1 MNKKQYTIKDI
12 AQMAGVS
19 TGTVDRVLHQRG
31 EVSESSKKK
40 VEEILKDIN
49 YQPNMY
55 AIGLARKKK
64 YHLGCF
70 IPKYAIN
77 DYWHSVV
84 NGIKKALEEVMPFNI
99 SLDFIY
105 YNHSDRASYVAESEN
120 LLQRTFDA
128 VLIAPNYNAET
139 FNLVQ
144 HLKERGTLFAFID
157 VNVEGVGPLTYV
169 GQDSFRSGYI
179 AARIFCDTRVDD
191 QEIVL
196 LSTEKNPDSQELQMQ
211 RRLEGFNTYIQEQ
224 HLNIKMYDV
233 ILKKDGDE
241 NDQVLDAFF
250 ETHPTV
256 SGGVVFNS
264 RVYRVGEYL
273 KKRNRP
279 LKSLIGYD
287 LLPQNV
293 KLLKDGVI
301 NYLIGQRPA
310 MQGYSSIK
318 MLVDKLVF
326 KREVPPLC
334 YMPVD
339 ILIKENIDYYVE
351 SYNL

>member
-1 MNKKQYTIKDI
+1 M
-12 AQMAGVS
+12 
-19 TGTVDRVLHQRG
+19 RR
-31 EVSESSKKK
+31 
-40 VEEILKDIN
+40 
-49 YQPNMY
+49 
-55 AIGLARKKK
+55 
-64 YHLGCF
+64 
-70 IPKYAIN
+70 
-77 DYWHSVV
+77 
-84 NGIKKALEEVMPFNI
+84 
-99 SLDFIY
+99 
-105 YNHSDRASYVAESEN
+105 
-120 LLQRTFDA
+120 
-128 VLIAPNYNAET
+128 
-139 FNLVQ
+139 
-144 HLKERGTLFAFID
+144 LKEQGTLFAFID
-157 VNVEGVGPLTYV
+157 VNVEGAGALTYV

-179 AARIFCDTRVDD
+179 AARIFCDTRFDG

-211 RRLEGFNTYIQEQ
+211 RRLEGFNAYIQEQ
-224 HLNIKMYDV
+224 HLNVKIYDV
-233 ILKKDGDE
+233 ILKRDGDE
-241 NDQVLDAFF
+241 NDQILDTFF
-250 ETHPTV
+250 EQHPSV

-273 KKRNRP
+273 KKRNHP
-279 LKSLIGYD
+279 LRSLIGYD

-326 KREVPPLC
+326 KRDVPPFC